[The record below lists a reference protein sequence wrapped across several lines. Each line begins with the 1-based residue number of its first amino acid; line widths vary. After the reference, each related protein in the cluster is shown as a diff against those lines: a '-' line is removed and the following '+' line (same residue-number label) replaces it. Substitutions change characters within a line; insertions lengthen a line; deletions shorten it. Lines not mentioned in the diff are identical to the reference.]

1 MKIPTKTIEVLNKLS
16 DGKLTLDIRINEIDE
31 IIKQA
36 NKMVNR
42 LTEGVVIAALILS
55 SSLIIS
61 NDVKPLYRG
70 ISIIGIGGYAI
81 AFMLAIKVL
90 ISMSRANECRKKK

>member
-1 MKIPTKTIEVLNKLS
+1 MKIPTKTVEVLNKLS

-61 NDVKPLYRG
+61 NDVKPL
-70 ISIIGIGGYAI
+70 
-81 AFMLAIKVL
+81 
-90 ISMSRANECRKKK
+90 